1 MGEIKIKTLKSKITI
16 IYIFL
21 VIVITIVGFISAY
34 NIFKLSKAIDGLMTD
49 NYKSIN
55 AVSNMRNNLDSEEKA
70 VLRYMQ
76 SEKKDSEDLFYKSN
90 DEFYRYFNTEINNV
104 TEAGEKKLVDKT
116 NMDYL
121 NFIKLFS
128 GLQDYQ
134 NINGSNSAVQ
144 YYNSAIIPAV
154 EKVRID
160 LNGIID
166 INETA
171 MFNGKNKAKMSSS
184 RSMYIVILSS
194 VAAALI
200 GLIISIFYTNRTLK
214 PVNMLTETIKSV
226 REGNLNKEVPIIND
240 DEIGMLAKEFNSM
253 TRRLQEFENS
263 TKGTLLEEKNK
274 SITIV
279 KSISEPL
286 IVLNIDYRIMLIN
299 KSCESFFNVN
309 EADVHN
315 KHILEAI
322 KNPELYEHIF
332 NAISN
337 NEDEREK
344 IISISRNKKVYYFNT
359 TITPIRKNDAG
370 ISEIIVLLKNV
381 TELKQLEKVKTDFI
395 DTISHELK
403 TPLTSIMMGTGL
415 IMDNNIGIL
424 NDKQREI
431 LTAINEDVERLNDLV
446 SNLLRLSRI
455 QSDKAIFDFKPDHIE
470 SVIESSCSCYLGQA
484 EARDIKLFYE
494 IQDNLPE
501 VYIDSEKISWVINNL
516 ISNALN
522 YTEAG
527 DEIKAG
533 AYLKNEKV
541 YVYVKDTGEGIP
553 EEYLD
558 KVFDKFVQV
567 KGYYTESMHVGLGL
581 SIAKEIVEAHR
592 GLIWCESKLNEGS
605 TFTFT
610 VPVIDEPFE
619 EE

>member
-1 MGEIKIKTLKSKITI
+1 MEGIKIKTLKSKITI

-21 VIVITIVGFISAY
+21 VIIITIVGFISAY

-55 AVSNMRNNLDSEEKA
+55 AVSNMRNSLDSEEKA
-70 VLRYMQ
+70 ILRYMQ
-76 SEKKDSEDLFYKSN
+76 CEKQDSEDIFYKSN
-90 DEFYRYFNTEINNV
+90 DEFYKYFNTEINNV
-104 TEAGEKKLVDKT
+104 TESGEKKLVDIT
-116 NMDYL
+116 STDYL

-134 NINGSNSAVQ
+134 NANSSNSTIQ
-144 YYNSAIIPAV
+144 YYNTVIIPAV
-154 EKVRID
+154 EKVRKD
-160 LNGIID
+160 LDGIIQ

-171 MFNGKNKAKMSSS
+171 MFNGKNRAKLSSS
-184 RSMYIVILSS
+184 KSMYIVILSS

-200 GLIISIFYTNRTLK
+200 GLIISIFYTNKTLR
-214 PVNMLTETIKSV
+214 PINMLTETIKSV
-226 REGNLNKEVPIIND
+226 REGNLNKEVPIICD

-253 TRRLQEFENS
+253 TCRLQEFENS

-286 IVLNIDYRIMLIN
+286 IVLDKDYRIMLIN
-299 KSCESFFNVN
+299 NSCESFFNVN
-309 EADVHN
+309 ESSINN

-322 KNPELYEHIF
+322 KNAELYECIF
-332 NAISN
+332 NAISSEN
-337 NEDEREK
+337 KGEK
-344 IISISRNKKVYYFNT
+344 IIKISKNKKMYYFNA
-359 TITPIRKNDAG
+359 TITPIRKNDEE

-415 IMDNNIGIL
+415 IMDKNVGLL

-455 QSDKAIFDFKPDHIE
+455 QSDKAIFDIKPGHIE
-470 SVIESSCSCYLGQA
+470 SIIESSCNSYLGQS
-484 EARDIKLFYE
+484 EARSIKISYKIE
-494 IQDNLPE
+494 DNLPE
-501 VYIDSEKISWVINNL
+501 VYIDGEKISWVINNL

-522 YTEAG
+522 HTEAG

-533 AYLKNEKV
+533 AYLKNEKL
-541 YVYVKDTGEGIP
+541 YVYVEDTGEGIP

-592 GLIWCESKLNEGS
+592 GEIWCESKLNEGS

-610 VPVIDEPFE
+610 IPVIDVPFE